1 MKKRQKSEKPARPPG
16 KLRARSGKAVKL
28 LRFNAGTFWWFELLY
43 KLLGVTVFVPLL
55 YGAVDLTMMVTGYRY
70 LTLENVWRFLR
81 NPLTYVIL
89 FVILVVGGLYALV
102 DMSAIIY
109 VVHCSRCG
117 QKTDVSDTIRFA
129 LRSTAGLFKKGRRG
143 MGLLIYLM
151 VPFFLVGQI
160 PELLSSYSVPNM
172 ILITGKNGPTYIL
185 VVAIVFAFLCVPF
198 SRFMFSFW
206 YYTLEDDDTKGAMR
220 KSRELG
226 KGSHIYDL
234 VHVGLAQVFLYLLYM
249 LLLVVGIALA
259 VFTGKLLSRWFLLST
274 VLFSIV
280 KIMMVVLLI
289 LFTLLGTPVT
299 CLMISM
305 LFYQHKGRKNEREST
320 MPEVHKQKNC
330 RRSKRELALREK
342 HMKAFMAAQTLLF
355 VAAVGICIF
364 YVYRVHRGEMNRN
377 IEFIK
382 TMEVTAH
389 RGASRQ
395 YPENTMSAF
404 YGAIE
409 AGADWIEL
417 DIHQSSDGQI
427 YVMHDDNFRRTTGY
441 NAKAWDLSY
450 DEIAKLDAGSFKG
463 EDFAGERI
471 PLLSEA
477 IELAKEVGIRL
488 NIELKPSVY
497 EEGMEERLVDLL
509 HETEFVDRC
518 VVTSQQY
525 NSISRIKQ
533 LDETITT
540 VYVTGFAYG
549 NVNRLIYADH
559 FSVKSTSITP
569 GLVRRVHNAG
579 KQIYAW
585 TVNSRDS
592 INLMIDREV
601 DNIITDNVALAKRC
615 IAQEMASDTVNNL
628 IQFLNRKIRL
638 GSFRFG
644 G

>member
-1 MKKRQKSEKPARPPG
+1 
-16 KLRARSGKAVKL
+16 
-28 LRFNAGTFWWFELLY
+28 
-43 KLLGVTVFVPLL
+43 
-55 YGAVDLTMMVTGYRY
+55 
-70 LTLENVWRFLR
+70 
-81 NPLTYVIL
+81 
-89 FVILVVGGLYALV
+89 
-102 DMSAIIY
+102 
-109 VVHCSRCG
+109 
-117 QKTDVSDTIRFA
+117 
-129 LRSTAGLFKKGRRG
+129 
-143 MGLLIYLM
+143 
-151 VPFFLVGQI
+151 
-160 PELLSSYSVPNM
+160 
-172 ILITGKNGPTYIL
+172 
-185 VVAIVFAFLCVPF
+185 
-198 SRFMFSFW
+198 
-206 YYTLEDDDTKGAMR
+206 
-220 KSRELG
+220 
-226 KGSHIYDL
+226 
-234 VHVGLAQVFLYLLYM
+234 
-249 LLLVVGIALA
+249 
-259 VFTGKLLSRWFLLST
+259 
-274 VLFSIV
+274 
-280 KIMMVVLLI
+280 
-289 LFTLLGTPVT
+289 
-299 CLMISM
+299 
-305 LFYQHKGRKNEREST
+305 
-320 MPEVHKQKNC
+320 
-330 RRSKRELALREK
+330 
-342 HMKAFMAAQTLLF
+342 
-355 VAAVGICIF
+355 
-364 YVYRVHRGEMNRN
+364 
-377 IEFIK
+377 
-382 TMEVTAH
+382 
-389 RGASRQ
+389 
-395 YPENTMSAF
+395 
-404 YGAIE
+404 
-409 AGADWIEL
+409 
-417 DIHQSSDGQI
+417 
-427 YVMHDDNFRRTTGY
+427 MHDDNFRRTTGY